1 MQVDGFTNRIGVAGL
16 AAVAFISVLGGTV
29 IAAAGHEIP
38 QGFYTIG
45 GAAIG
50 ALSGFMFQRI
60 TTTVTQPQDESPL
73 KMTTKIE
80 P

>member
-16 AAVAFISVLGGTV
+16 ALVAFMSVLGGSV
-29 IAAAGHEIP
+29 IAAMGHDVP
-38 QGFYTIG
+38 SGFYTIG
-45 GAAIG
+45 SAAIG

-60 TTTVTQPQDESPL
+60 TTTVTQPQD
-73 KMTTKIE
+73 MTPARIVTKIE